1 MPSKLPAYVLKDVS
15 LLAAG
20 DNRIGQV
27 SEITIPVMSKT
38 TEEFRNAGMIKPRMV
53 TMGYEATSCSFKE
66 TAFDPDMLQLFGIG
80 RDDKLI
86 ALGYMESEDGTE
98 HAVRFE
104 MRADVTEVN
113 AGSWATAQKAETT
126 YEVTVHEGA
135 LFIDDVE
142 IYAFT
147 DFEVRVGGQVQM
159 PGRSAALSL

>member
-1 MPSKLPAYVLKDVS
+1 MPNKLPSFILKDCT

-27 SEITIPVMSKT
+27 SEITIPVMAKT
-38 TEEFRNAGMIKPRMV
+38 MEEFRNAGMIKPRMV
-53 TMGYEATSCSFKE
+53 TMGFEATSCSFKE

-86 ALGYMESEDGTE
+86 ALGYMESEDGTQ

-135 LFIDDVE
+135 LFVDDAE

-147 DFEVRVGGQVQM
+147 DFEMRVGGQTQM
-159 PGRSAALSL
+159 AGRAGALAL